1 MRIVRITIIFLLA
14 LWFCATAAAAVFGR
28 AFSLSEY
35 LSELD
40 HLSTLATQTH
50 DDPGAADTAL
60 NDLRG
65 NWTVHASDRDF
76 KVNTEWLVDRFESLK
91 RNPKDNLRDD
101 LITALNAMKADAQS
115 YDQPPPDSS
124 IAHASLTRILARSEF
139 HDVHGPTWWDRLKYR
154 ILMWLVRV
162 LSRTFGSSAVPTVG
176 KVFVWTLV
184 GVAVLALA
192 WLIYRTMRQNSRL
205 ESFIP
210 QVGTISAKGWRLWME
225 EAQAAAARGLWR
237 DAVHLA
243 YWAGISF
250 LETSGMWRP
259 DKARTPREYLRLLPA
274 GSEHRPQLSK
284 LTRNLELTWYGN
296 EPAGPET
303 FSETVNLLE
312 TLGCRKS

>member
-1 MRIVRITIIFLLA
+1 MSIVRITTWLLLIIVL
-14 LWFCATAAAAVFGR
+14 CAAASAATSGT
-28 AFSLSEY
+28 AFSLPDY
-35 LSELD
+35 VAELD
-40 HLSTLATQTH
+40 RLSVLANQARN
-50 DDPGAADTAL
+50 DPSAADTAL
-60 NDLRG
+60 SELRG
-65 NWTVHASDRDF
+65 DWTVQTDNREF
-76 KVNTEWLVDRFESLK
+76 KVRTEWMAARFEDLK
-91 RNPKDNLRDD
+91 RNPDD
-101 LITALNAMKADAQS
+101 AKREELIAALNGLKADAQS
-115 YDQPPPDSS
+115 YDQPPLDS
-124 IAHASLTRILARSEF
+124 AAARASLTRILARSEF

-154 ILMWLVRV
+154 ILMWLWRV

-176 KVFVWTLV
+176 RIFVWTLV

-192 WLIYRTMRQNSRL
+192 WFVYRTMKQNSRL

-210 QVGTISAKGWRLWME
+210 QVGTISAKGWRLWLE

-250 LETSGMWRP
+250 LEASGMWRP
-259 DKARTPREYLRLLPA
+259 DKARTPREYLKLLPA

-303 FSETVNLLE
+303 FSETINLVE
-312 TLGCRKS
+312 TLGCREN